1 MIKYIIFAIILNLAL
16 VVSNL
21 TSQDVLLDIKSPS
34 VVEAGTTVVVEIEL
48 HKNQLTGFARFL
60 QVLPYGITASPVY
73 PADMNFS
80 FEDNTVKMIWLNL
93 PPDESLTIRY
103 QLHINERLKGN
114 LQLDGQFSYIENNQ
128 RMTVAASGT
137 LLAINP
143 SPSVEE
149 RYLVDVSE
157 ANQKLLAPAPT
168 AGLSRDVL
176 AIRQTPVAVNGNG
189 YIVSI
194 LVNKEGN
201 KHFAKIEELVPDGY
215 TAAEVESMGGIFSFS
230 DQKAR
235 IIWRNLPMQP
245 DFIVSYRLIARDENA
260 GIPDLKGE
268 FSFMQNEITAS
279 RVIVQRDTDLRAL
292 TENEKRNLIAS
303 VPFERPSPAT
313 AQAAR
318 TPLVA
323 GTVGTPARVTPVA
336 GERRRPSLRPGT
348 EITKPLESESGVYYR
363 VQLAAGHRP
372 VDIERYFSRLNITDD
387 VRSEIHDGW
396 IKYSIGSYYNYR
408 TARDYRVHIWNTTP
422 ITDAFVAAYNE
433 GERITVQEAL
443 MIANHQWYR

>member
-1 MIKYIIFAIILNLAL
+1 MIKYIIFALILNLAL

-21 TSQDVLLDIKSPS
+21 TSEDVFLQIKSPS
-34 VVEAGTTVVVEIEL
+34 VVEAGSTVIVEIEL
-48 HKNQLTGFARFL
+48 QKAHLGGFARFQ

-73 PADMNFS
+73 PADMSFS

-93 PPDESLTIRY
+93 PQEESLTIRY
-103 QLHINERLKGN
+103 QIHINERLKGN
-114 LQLDGQFSYIENNQ
+114 LQLDGQFNYIENNQ
-128 RMTVAASGT
+128 RRMTNATGT

-149 RYLVDVSE
+149 RYIVDVSE
-157 ANQKLLAPAPT
+157 ANEKLLAPAPSVD
-168 AGLSRDVL
+168 LLRNVL
-176 AIRQTPVAVNGNG
+176 AIRQTPVADNGNG

-201 KHFAKIEELVPDGY
+201 NHFAKIEEMIPEGY
-215 TAAEVESMGGIFSFS
+215 TAAEIESMGGIFSFS
-230 DQKAR
+230 GQKAR
-235 IIWRNLPMQP
+235 IIWRNLPRQS
-245 DFIVSYRLIARDENA
+245 DFIVSYRLIPGSEYA
-260 GIPDLKGE
+260 GVPDLKGE

-279 RVIVQRDTDLRAL
+279 RTIVQRDVDLYSL
-292 TENEKRNLIAS
+292 TANEKSDLIAS
-303 VPFERPSPAT
+303 VPLERPSPAV
-313 AQAAR
+313 AR
-318 TPLVA
+318 PA
-323 GTVGTPARVTPVA
+323 GTFRPALTAGTAGTASPAT
-336 GERRRPSLRPGT
+336 GSQRRPSLRPGT

-433 GERITVQEAL
+433 GSRITVQEAL